1 MGINNTVL
9 QMLSEDSKRGRVLGV
24 NTSCNWGIMAVVI
37 MLFGF
42 LAKSIGSEKVLILI
56 GLMTILSGLLYIWSV
71 KAQRKDLDTLY
82 KEREVEPGH
91 EPI

>member
-1 MGINNTVL
+1 
-9 QMLSEDSKRGRVLGV
+9 
-24 NTSCNWGIMAVVI
+24 MAVVI

-42 LAKSIGSEKVLILI
+42 LAKSIGTEKVLILI
-56 GLMTILSGLLYIWSV
+56 GSLTILSGLIYLWSV
-71 KAQRKDLDTLY
+71 AAQRKTLDVIY